1 MGTDTIESQRDKVMR
16 YEKGFVLFYAVYSG
30 KEDRTGMI
38 EEAKQYC
45 TREGHQQGAIAI
57 ADTGDQIIVR
67 AK

>member
-1 MGTDTIESQRDKVMR
+1 MR